1 MKSVNYI
8 SNKKLIFRIVLILLF
23 VSILFILLSTFYIK
37 KAALN
42 TLAQDDA
49 KKTSELV
56 FETMNT
62 RMQEGW
68 GKEDLQK
75 ILDRLEYI
83 RKGMHVASYRSKLV
97 EEILGEVPHDKQK
110 VENDPFIQKA
120 MNGKE
125 QFIVLEDN
133 SIRFLYPIRVSQ
145 ECITCHYNT
154 NVGDI
159 NGVLDISYPPSDIK
173 ISLDMMTYYFIGFF
187 IVFILVFIYLFF
199 FVINKKM
206 VVPIVEFTNE
216 IQNIS
221 QKNDLSLR
229 ANVNTNIEE
238 IGSLQNSFNQLL
250 KTTKYYYDKLID
262 SLFIDSLTKVPNF
275 IKLQQDIQKIVKP
288 FGFVL
293 IDIQNFKQ
301 LNNFYGIDVGDYVL
315 KELAQTLQHLYKNEA
330 TLYRINAD
338 RFAYL
343 FDKNIDIDAVKKI
356 IQSIHEM
363 KFTIQYSDI
372 TIKIRASLLNDEK
385 QHTVEKAELALE
397 LAKKTRQDCIAYDKS
412 LHLEDKY
419 MQHILWT
426 NKIEEALK
434 NEQFVPYFQPIKSV
448 ASGKFEKY
456 ETLVRLVDNDE
467 VYTPDYFLEVS
478 IQANSYPQITQMLI
492 EKAFEYFEQNDLGIK
507 FSLNLAF
514 EDILNKTTTSLL
526 LEKLKNYKQ
535 SQNVIIELLET
546 QEISDYDI
554 LNDFINQI
562 KQFGAKIAIDDFGSG
577 YSNFNYI
584 LKLNIDIVKLDS
596 SLIENIDND
605 KQAYTVVKNVTQT
618 LQKLGFEVIAEK
630 VHSAEIEKILTE
642 IGVDYLQGYHIGK
655 PTKNI
660 INQ

>member
-97 EEILGEVPHDKQK
+97 EEILGEVPQDKQK

>member
-1 MKSVNYI
+1 M
-8 SNKKLIFRIVLILLF
+8 
-23 VSILFILLSTFYIK
+23 
-37 KAALN
+37 
-42 TLAQDDA
+42 
-49 KKTSELV
+49 
-56 FETMNT
+56 
-62 RMQEGW
+62 
-68 GKEDLQK
+68 
-75 ILDRLEYI
+75 
-83 RKGMHVASYRSKLV
+83 
-97 EEILGEVPHDKQK
+97 
-110 VENDPFIQKA
+110 
-120 MNGKE
+120 
-125 QFIVLEDN
+125 
-133 SIRFLYPIRVSQ
+133 
-145 ECITCHYNT
+145 
-154 NVGDI
+154 
-159 NGVLDISYPPSDIK
+159 
-173 ISLDMMTYYFIGFF
+173 
-187 IVFILVFIYLFF
+187 
-199 FVINKKM
+199 
-206 VVPIVEFTNE
+206 
-216 IQNIS
+216 
-221 QKNDLSLR
+221 
-229 ANVNTNIEE
+229 
-238 IGSLQNSFNQLL
+238 
-250 KTTKYYYDKLID
+250 
-262 SLFIDSLTKVPNF
+262 
-275 IKLQQDIQKIVKP
+275 
-288 FGFVL
+288 
-293 IDIQNFKQ
+293 
-301 LNNFYGIDVGDYVL
+301 
-315 KELAQTLQHLYKNEA
+315 
-330 TLYRINAD
+330 
-338 RFAYL
+338 

-397 LAKKTRQDCIAYDKS
+397 LAKKTRQDCITYDKS